1 MLTFD
6 RSLFEAINA
15 GPSTPLFWI
24 DAARWI
30 SVTLPVWAGIALL
43 AWAVLGSKEH
53 RWVICKAL
61 VAMGATWIG
70 VHLLR
75 WGVPAPRPA
84 QLGVGIQW
92 LDHAARAGFPSM
104 HAAQAFALATCLA
117 LGQLP
122 RIATAAFAI
131 ATAIAWSRVFLG
143 VHFPLDVLA
152 GATTGLLAAG
162 AVNWAWLGAS
172 QSLQSGPL
180 SWQRKFS
187 AYSSHLARPWARRR

>member
-1 MLTFD
+1 VLTFD

-15 GPSTPLFWI
+15 GPSTPIFWI

-43 AWAVLGSKEH
+43 VWAVLGSTEH

-61 VAMGATWIG
+61 VVMGATWIG

-84 QLGVGIQW
+84 QLGVGFQW

-104 HAAQAFALATCLA
+104 HAAQAFALTTCLA
-117 LGQLP
+117 LSQLP
-122 RIATAAFAI
+122 RIATAAFAV

-152 GATTGLLAAG
+152 GATTGALAAG
-162 AVNWAWLGAS
+162 AVNWLWLGAS
-172 QSLQSGPL
+172 QSPQSGPL